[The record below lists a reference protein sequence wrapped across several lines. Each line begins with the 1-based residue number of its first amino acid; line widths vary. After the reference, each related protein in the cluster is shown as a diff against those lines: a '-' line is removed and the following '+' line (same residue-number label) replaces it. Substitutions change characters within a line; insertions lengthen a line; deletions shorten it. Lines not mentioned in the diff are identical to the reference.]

1 MLNYQRVYP
10 NSISPMISSW
20 LGESPGSTSSS
31 TRHHIEP
38 ARSARGPTSN
48 LGQNNKPS
56 STIFFDTIIIWIYIY
71 RIFTYIYIGYI
82 HIYIYCIHM
91 YIYIYYCRT
100 YHWHIM
106 YIYLPHGP
114 HLTILW
120 WEWTMACWSASTTR
134 AGTGVHRFGM
144 PRRELNLHQLGKKG
158 YNYGIS
164 MIIYVY
170 IYISY
175 LCIYIYIYIHHTYV
189 FIYIYIHFWWCFM
202 STFFLE
208 LHFQEGNT
216 REWCFSLWFSYFT
229 IMPISNVAH
238 FSPTLSITHRLSADD
253 RLLYII
259 HPIFWEAH
267 VRFRPDAVSSFELET
282 MVYKK

>member
-1 MLNYQRVYP
+1 MN
-10 NSISPMISSW
+10 
-20 LGESPGSTSSS
+20 
-31 TRHHIEP
+31 
-38 ARSARGPTSN
+38 
-48 LGQNNKPS
+48 
-56 STIFFDTIIIWIYIY
+56 IYIY
-71 RIFTYIYIGYI
+71 RIFTYIYRIYTY
-82 HIYIYCIHM
+82 IYILYTYV
-91 YIYIYYCRT
+91 YIYIYIIVV
-100 YHWHIM
+100 HITGISCT
-106 YIYLPHGP
+106 YIYHTVPTWQSSDGNGPWLAGRQAPPELARGFTGLGCHGVNS
-114 HLTILW
+114 TSISWEKKVTTMVYLW
-120 WEWTMACWSASTTR
+120 
-134 AGTGVHRFGM
+134 
-144 PRRELNLHQLGKKG
+144 L
-158 YNYGIS
+158 S
-164 MIIYVY
+164 MY

-175 LCIYIYIYIHHTYV
+175 LCIYIYIHHTYV